1 MALPAHGRSVLTY
14 SRARFGGIS
23 AALPTS
29 EEILG
34 FLQELDDWREH
45 ASRNDYPPNFPHQTY
60 ESVQASYYMTALLI
74 LRPILVRPSIDGEL
88 LKRCAVLSA
97 DACEVRVRYTRP
109 DLLPSNSLQNEK
121 ALCFSPQSHNSPVRI
136 YNCFRCGLTLLQ
148 CLAISPAI
156 LPVRSALRAINSCSS
171 ALSVY
176 TGALAVARSY
186 LRLFDKLSDYFLGY
200 DADGA
205 LCRPDDNLRG
215 LLQQVTSCD
224 PSDIPE

>member
-1 MALPAHGRSVLTY
+1 M
-14 SRARFGGIS
+14 
-23 AALPTS
+23 
-29 EEILG
+29 
-34 FLQELDDWREH
+34 
-45 ASRNDYPPNFPHQTY
+45 
-60 ESVQASYYMTALLI
+60 
-74 LRPILVRPSIDGEL
+74 
-88 LKRCAVLSA
+88 
-97 DACEVRVRYTRP
+97 
-109 DLLPSNSLQNEK
+109 QNEK
-121 ALCFSPQSHNSPVRI
+121 ALCFSPQNHNSPVRI

-148 CLAISPAI
+148 CLAISPTV
-156 LPVRSALRAINSCSS
+156 LPARSALRAINSCSS

-186 LRLFDKLSDYFLGY
+186 LRLFDKLSDYFFGY